1 MKPLKL
7 LLLFVWLATSVVARS
22 ADNSAELLKA
32 AKNAAS
38 VHQFDEAL
46 RLCESVIIEHP
57 ETPNRCYEA
66 QMTIATT
73 LAAQGKLAEAA
84 KAVHLVMDCAP
95 TEAAF
100 DNSVTLAANILSALD
115 QNVERANQLLAFQ
128 ETGPVNGAV
137 NPLEAV
143 GYPAMPERELAFASV
158 RQQAGDNVA
167 GSRLRA
173 YTFLLS
179 GKPREAFAQFA
190 DAFHRSANLRDIQ
203 SAGTDLASIGLRAV
217 RGHRLDQNKALQFL
231 AFGPNKPDE
240 KSNTEGNRED
250 PFADILPAPSATGEG
265 GLAALS
271 AEDLAA
277 LRHLRDAAKLYAGDP
292 WVEIRVRRPAIIALQ
307 RVNEALDDWAGAGQ
321 KDWYLQLAFATDA
334 ARETESALIGAQATA
349 KGRDLHLG
357 GIAALWND
365 IDAYCAAHG
374 IEPTAVMINTRK
386 QFIITTTALSSLRSR
401 PPQVKYLQK
410 PAAF

>member
-1 MKPLKL
+1 MKPLTL
-7 LLLFVWLATSVVARS
+7 LLCLVWLATSVVARG
-22 ADNSAELLKA
+22 ADTSAEVLKA

-46 RLCESVIIEHP
+46 RLCERVIVEHP
-57 ETPNRCYEA
+57 ETPMRCYEA
-66 QMTIATT
+66 QMTIVTT
-73 LAAQGKLAEAA
+73 LAAKGQLAEAA
-84 KAVHLVMDCAP
+84 KAAHLAMDCAP

-100 DNSVTLAANILSALD
+100 DNAVTLAANILSALD
-115 QNVERANQLLAFQ
+115 HNVGRANQLLAFQ
-128 ETGPVNGAV
+128 ETGPVNGAI

-143 GYPAMPERELAFASV
+143 GYPAMPERELAFDAV
-158 RQQAGDNVA
+158 RQQAGDNVV

-190 DAFHRSANLRDIQ
+190 DAFHRSANLRDMQ
-203 SAGTDLASIGLRAV
+203 SAATDMASIGLRAV
-217 RGHRLDQNKALQFL
+217 QGQRLDQKTALQFL
-231 AFGPNKPDE
+231 AFGPNNTDE
-240 KSNTEGNRED
+240 KSNTEDKRED
-250 PFADILPAPSATGEG
+250 PFADILPAPPAVGEG

-271 AEDLAA
+271 ATDLAA

-292 WVEIRVRRPAIIALQ
+292 WVEIRIRRLAIIALQ
-307 RVNEALDDWAGAGQ
+307 RANEALDDWGSAGQ
-321 KDWYLQLAFATDA
+321 KDWYLQLALTSNTGY
-334 ARETESALIGAQATA
+334 ETESSLIGAQAAA

-357 GIAALWND
+357 GIAALWNE
-365 IDAYCAAHG
+365 IDTYCAAHG
-374 IEPTAVMINTRK
+374 IEPTPLMINIRK
-386 QFIITTTALSSLRSR
+386 QFINTTTVLSTLQSR